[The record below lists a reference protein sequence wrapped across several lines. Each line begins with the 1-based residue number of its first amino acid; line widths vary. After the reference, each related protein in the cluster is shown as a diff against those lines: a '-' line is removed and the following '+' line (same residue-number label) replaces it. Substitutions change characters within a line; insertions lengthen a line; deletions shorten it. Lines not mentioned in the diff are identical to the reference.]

1 MRVLFGL
8 LLLLCIAF
16 FSYMQWGG
24 ALTGTAKNGQS
35 LAQLNPEKIILLDKP
50 VARQV
55 PGSAVAAVQPVIAV
69 SAPAAVSTPVPAAVT
84 VPASA
89 PAPAVVPAPVA
100 AVPLPSKAIAVKAC
114 MEWGEFSGIDLAR
127 SEKELARF
135 KLGDRLAQRT
145 VEYSSG
151 YWVYMPPL
159 ASKEAVNKKIAAIKA
174 LGLEDYYVVKDS
186 RQWYNAISFGVF
198 KTEEAAKKY
207 LAVIRKK
214 GIRTAKVGERKHKLK
229 FIVYVIKSVDT
240 ELNARLTAL
249 QKDFAGSELKSVPCS
264 K

>member
-1 MRVLFGL
+1 MRLLFGV
-8 LLLLCIAF
+8 LLLLCAGF

-24 ALTGTAKNGQS
+24 ALTGSAKNGQS
-35 LAQLNPEKIILLDKP
+35 LAQLNPEKIILLLDKP

-55 PGSAVAAVQPVIAV
+55 PGSAVAAVQAVIAV
-69 SAPAAVSTPVPAAVT
+69 SAPVAVSTPTPAAVA

-89 PAPAVVPAPVA
+89 PTPVPVA
-100 AVPLPSKAIAVKAC
+100 AIALPSKAIAVKTC

-145 VEYSSG
+145 VEYASG

-159 ASKEAVNKKIAAIKA
+159 GSKEAVNKKIAAIKA
-174 LGLEDYYVVKDS
+174 LGLEDYYVVRDS

-198 KTEEAAKKY
+198 KTEEAAKNY

-240 ELNARLTAL
+240 ELNTRLTAL
-249 QKDFAGSELKSVPCS
+249 QKDFAGSELRSVPCS

>member
-1 MRVLFGL
+1 MRLLFGI
-8 LLLLCIAF
+8 LLLLCIGF
-16 FSYMQWGG
+16 FAYMQWGG

-35 LAQLNPEKIILLDKP
+35 LAELNPEKIILLDKP
-50 VARQV
+50 VTKQM
-55 PGSAVAAVQPVIAV
+55 PGSAVTPVQPVIAV
-69 SAPAAVSTPVPAAVT
+69 SAPVAASTPALVSAA

-89 PAPAVVPAPVA
+89 PIPAALPVA
-100 AVPLPSKAIAVKAC
+100 VTTPPAKAIVVKAC

-127 SEKELARF
+127 SERELARF

-145 VEYSSG
+145 VEYASG
-151 YWVYMPPL
+151 YWVYMPPVG
-159 ASKEAVNKKIAAIKA
+159 SKEAVNKKIAAIKA
-174 LGLEDYYVVKDS
+174 LGLEDYYVVRDS

-198 KTEEAAKKY
+198 KTEEAAKNY

-229 FIVYVIKSVDT
+229 FIVHVIKSVDT
-240 ELNARLTAL
+240 ELNTRLAAL
-249 QKDFAGSELKSVPCS
+249 QKEFAGSELKSVACG

>member
-1 MRVLFGL
+1 MRLLFGI

-35 LAQLNPEKIILLDKP
+35 LAELNSEKIILLDKP
-50 VARQV
+50 VAKQI
-55 PGSAVAAVQPVIAV
+55 PGSAVVPAQPAIVVSAPVAVPAP
-69 SAPAAVSTPVPAAVT
+69 APAAVA

-89 PAPAVVPAPVA
+89 PIPAPVA
-100 AVPLPSKAIAVKAC
+100 APAAAIALPGKAIAVKTC
-114 MEWGEFSGIDLAR
+114 MEWGEFSGDDLAR

-135 KLGDRLAQRT
+135 KLADRLAQRT
-145 VEYSSG
+145 VEYASG

-159 ASKEAVNKKIAAIKA
+159 GSKEAVNKKIAAIKA

-214 GIRTAKVGERKHKLK
+214 GIRTARVGERKHKLK
-229 FIVYVIKSVDT
+229 FIVYVIKNVDT
-240 ELNARLTAL
+240 ELNTRLTAL

>member
-1 MRVLFGL
+1 
-8 LLLLCIAF
+8 
-16 FSYMQWGG
+16 
-24 ALTGTAKNGQS
+24 
-35 LAQLNPEKIILLDKP
+35 
-50 VARQV
+50 
-55 PGSAVAAVQPVIAV
+55 
-69 SAPAAVSTPVPAAVT
+69 
-84 VPASA
+84 
-89 PAPAVVPAPVA
+89 
-100 AVPLPSKAIAVKAC
+100 

-127 SEKELARF
+127 SEQGLARF

-145 VEYSSG
+145 VEYASG

-159 ASKEAVNKKIAAIKA
+159 GSKEAVNKKIAAIKA

-198 KTEEAAKKY
+198 KTEEAAKNY

-229 FIVYVIKSVDT
+229 FIVHVIKSVDT
-240 ELNARLTAL
+240 ELNTRLTAL
-249 QKDFAGSELKSVPCS
+249 HKDFAGSELKSVACS